1 MKYKLLKISFITFS
15 ILIAGCDAK
24 ANTDEIR
31 TALETVEE
39 RLKEMLPDSV
49 KLVSVNKTD
58 MSGYFEV
65 RFEGI
70 EPLYVSEDGEY
81 LISGDI
87 YQITKDGLVNRS
99 DARKDYQR
107 ISTLQGLDEGE
118 FITFA
123 PRNIKHNIYVF
134 TDVDCGYCRKFHGE
148 IEDYNAQ
155 GITVNYVAFPRSGLE
170 SDSYNKIVSAWCSSD
185 PKGTLTAL
193 KEGRDPALKLCQDHP
208 VEDHYL
214 LGQRIGI
221 TGTPAIISSSGD
233 LLPGYLPPMELLKK
247 LN

>member
-1 MKYKLLKISFITFS
+1 MLFLAFSLDGIANETEIVTKINQV
-15 ILIAGCDAK
+15 LPAG
-24 ANTDEIR
+24 
-31 TALETVEE
+31 
-39 RLKEMLPDSV
+39 MSV
-49 KLVSVNKTD
+49 K
-58 MSGYFEV
+58 
-65 RFEGI
+65 GI
-70 EPLYVSEDGEY
+70 KQSQVDG
-81 LISGDI
+81 LFVVDIGDLQPI
-87 YQITKDGLVNRS
+87 YASKDGNFFLYGEMYAIKNGELLNTTKQEISLNRKAILDS
-99 DARKDYQR
+99 ELSEKD
-107 ISTLQGLDEGE
+107 

-123 PRNIKHNIYVF
+123 ATDEKHVITVF

-170 SDSYNKIVSAWCSSD
+170 SESYNKIVSAWCSSD

>member
-1 MKYKLLKISFITFS
+1 MFFLACSLDGTANETEIVTKINQV
-15 ILIAGCDAK
+15 LPAG
-24 ANTDEIR
+24 
-31 TALETVEE
+31 
-39 RLKEMLPDSV
+39 MSV
-49 KLVSVNKTD
+49 K
-58 MSGYFEV
+58 
-65 RFEGI
+65 GI
-70 EPLYVSEDGEY
+70 KQSQVDG
-81 LISGDI
+81 LFVVDIGDLQPI
-87 YQITKDGLVNRS
+87 YASKDGNFFLYGEMYAIKNGELLNTTKQEISLNRRAILDS
-99 DARKDYQR
+99 ELSEKD
-107 ISTLQGLDEGE
+107 

-123 PRNIKHNIYVF
+123 ATDEKHVITVF

-170 SDSYNKIVSAWCSSD
+170 SESYNKIVSAWCSSD

>member
-1 MKYKLLKISFITFS
+1 MKFNRCLIMFFLAFSLDGIANETEIVTKINQV
-15 ILIAGCDAK
+15 LPAG
-24 ANTDEIR
+24 
-31 TALETVEE
+31 
-39 RLKEMLPDSV
+39 MSV
-49 KLVSVNKTD
+49 KGIKQSQV
-58 MSGYFEV
+58 
-65 RFEGI
+65 EGLFVVDI
-70 EPLYVSEDGEY
+70 
-81 LISGDI
+81 GDLQPI
-87 YQITKDGLVNRS
+87 YASKDGNFFLYGEMYAIKNGELLNTTKQEISLNRKAILDS
-99 DARKDYQR
+99 ELSEKD
-107 ISTLQGLDEGE
+107 

-123 PRNIKHNIYVF
+123 ATDEKHVITVF

-170 SDSYNKIVSAWCSSD
+170 SESYNKIVSAWCSSD

>member
-1 MKYKLLKISFITFS
+1 MKFNRCLIMFFLAFSLDGIADETEIVTKINQV
-15 ILIAGCDAK
+15 LPAG
-24 ANTDEIR
+24 
-31 TALETVEE
+31 
-39 RLKEMLPDSV
+39 MSV
-49 KLVSVNKTD
+49 K
-58 MSGYFEV
+58 
-65 RFEGI
+65 GI
-70 EPLYVSEDGEY
+70 KQSQVDSLFVVD
-81 LISGDI
+81 IGDLQPI
-87 YQITKDGLVNRS
+87 YASKDGNFFLYGEMYAIKNGELLNTTKQEISLNRRAILDS
-99 DARKDYQR
+99 ELSKKD
-107 ISTLQGLDEGE
+107 

-123 PRNIKHNIYVF
+123 ATDEKHVITVF

-170 SDSYNKIVSAWCSSD
+170 SESYNKIVSAWCSSD

>member
-1 MKYKLLKISFITFS
+1 MKFNRCLIMFFLAFSLDGIANETEIVTKINQV
-15 ILIAGCDAK
+15 LPAG
-24 ANTDEIR
+24 
-31 TALETVEE
+31 
-39 RLKEMLPDSV
+39 MSV
-49 KLVSVNKTD
+49 K
-58 MSGYFEV
+58 
-65 RFEGI
+65 GI
-70 EPLYVSEDGEY
+70 KQSQVDG
-81 LISGDI
+81 LFMVDIGDLQPI
-87 YQITKDGLVNRS
+87 YASKDGNFFLYGEMYAIKNGELLNTTKQEISLNRKAILDS
-99 DARKDYQR
+99 ELSEKD
-107 ISTLQGLDEGE
+107 

-123 PRNIKHNIYVF
+123 ATDEKHVITVF

-170 SDSYNKIVSAWCSSD
+170 SESYNKIVSAWCSSD

>member
-1 MKYKLLKISFITFS
+1 MKFNRCLIMFFLAFSLDGIANETEIVTKINQV
-15 ILIAGCDAK
+15 LPAG
-24 ANTDEIR
+24 
-31 TALETVEE
+31 
-39 RLKEMLPDSV
+39 MSV
-49 KLVSVNKTD
+49 K
-58 MSGYFEV
+58 
-65 RFEGI
+65 GI
-70 EPLYVSEDGEY
+70 KQSQVDG
-81 LISGDI
+81 LFVVDIGDLQPI
-87 YQITKDGLVNRS
+87 YASKDGNFFLYGEMYAIKNGELLNTTKQEISLNRKAILDS
-99 DARKDYQR
+99 ELSEKD
-107 ISTLQGLDEGE
+107 

-123 PRNIKHNIYVF
+123 ATDEKHVITVF

-170 SDSYNKIVSAWCSSD
+170 SESYNKIVSAWCASD

>member
-1 MKYKLLKISFITFS
+1 MKFNRCLIMLFLAFSLDGIANETEIVTKINQVLPTGMSVKGIKQSQVEGLFVVDIGDLQPIYASKDGNFFLYGEMYAIKNGELLNTTKQEISFNRKAILDSELLEKDFITFV
-15 ILIAGCDAK
+15 AA
-24 ANTDEIR
+24 DEKH
-31 TALETVEE
+31 V
-39 RLKEMLPDSV
+39 
-49 KLVSVNKTD
+49 
-58 MSGYFEV
+58 
-65 RFEGI
+65 
-70 EPLYVSEDGEY
+70 
-81 LISGDI
+81 
-87 YQITKDGLVNRS
+87 IT
-99 DARKDYQR
+99 
-107 ISTLQGLDEGE
+107 
-118 FITFA
+118 
-123 PRNIKHNIYVF
+123 VF

-170 SDSYNKIVSAWCSSD
+170 SESYNKIVSAWCSSD

>member
-1 MKYKLLKISFITFS
+1 MKFNRRLIMFFLAFSLDGIANETEIVTKINQV
-15 ILIAGCDAK
+15 LPAG
-24 ANTDEIR
+24 
-31 TALETVEE
+31 
-39 RLKEMLPDSV
+39 MSV
-49 KLVSVNKTD
+49 K
-58 MSGYFEV
+58 
-65 RFEGI
+65 GI
-70 EPLYVSEDGEY
+70 KQSQVDG
-81 LISGDI
+81 LFVVDIGDLQPI
-87 YQITKDGLVNRS
+87 YASKDGNFFLYGEMYAIKNGELLNTTKQEISLNRRAILDS
-99 DARKDYQR
+99 ELSEKD
-107 ISTLQGLDEGE
+107 

-123 PRNIKHNIYVF
+123 ATDEKHVITVF

-170 SDSYNKIVSAWCSSD
+170 SESYNKIVSAWCSSD

>member
-1 MKYKLLKISFITFS
+1 MFFLAFSLDGIANETEIVTKINQV
-15 ILIAGCDAK
+15 LPAG
-24 ANTDEIR
+24 
-31 TALETVEE
+31 
-39 RLKEMLPDSV
+39 MSV
-49 KLVSVNKTD
+49 K
-58 MSGYFEV
+58 
-65 RFEGI
+65 GI
-70 EPLYVSEDGEY
+70 KPSQVDG
-81 LISGDI
+81 LFVVDIGDLQPI
-87 YQITKDGLVNRS
+87 YASKDGNFFLYGEMYAIKNGELLNTTKQEISLNRRAILDS
-99 DARKDYQR
+99 ELSEKD
-107 ISTLQGLDEGE
+107 

-123 PRNIKHNIYVF
+123 ATDEKHVITVF

>member
-1 MKYKLLKISFITFS
+1 MKFNICLITFFLAFS
-15 ILIAGCDAK
+15 LDGIA
-24 ANTDEIR
+24 DETEIV
-31 TALETVEE
+31 TKINQV
-39 RLKEMLPDSV
+39 LPAGMSV
-49 KLVSVNKTD
+49 K
-58 MSGYFEV
+58 
-65 RFEGI
+65 GI
-70 EPLYVSEDGEY
+70 KQSQVDSLFVVD
-81 LISGDI
+81 IGDLQPI
-87 YQITKDGLVNRS
+87 YASKDGNFFLYGEMYAIKNGELLNTTKQEISLNRRAILDS
-99 DARKDYQR
+99 ELSEKD
-107 ISTLQGLDEGE
+107 

-123 PRNIKHNIYVF
+123 ATDEKHVITVF

-170 SDSYNKIVSAWCSSD
+170 SESYNKIVSAWCSSD

>member
-1 MKYKLLKISFITFS
+1 MFFLAFSLDGIANETEIVTKINQV
-15 ILIAGCDAK
+15 LPAG
-24 ANTDEIR
+24 
-31 TALETVEE
+31 
-39 RLKEMLPDSV
+39 MSV
-49 KLVSVNKTD
+49 K
-58 MSGYFEV
+58 
-65 RFEGI
+65 GI
-70 EPLYVSEDGEY
+70 KQSQVDG
-81 LISGDI
+81 LFVVDIGDLQPI
-87 YQITKDGLVNRS
+87 YASKDGNFFLYGEMYAIKNGELLNTTKQEISLNRRAILDS
-99 DARKDYQR
+99 ELSEKD
-107 ISTLQGLDEGE
+107 

-123 PRNIKHNIYVF
+123 ATDEKHVITVF

-170 SDSYNKIVSAWCSSD
+170 SESYNKIVSAWCSSD

-193 KEGRDPALKLCQDHP
+193 KEGRDLALKLCQDHP

>member
-1 MKYKLLKISFITFS
+1 MFFLAFSLDGIANETEIVTKINQV
-15 ILIAGCDAK
+15 LPAG
-24 ANTDEIR
+24 
-31 TALETVEE
+31 
-39 RLKEMLPDSV
+39 MSV
-49 KLVSVNKTD
+49 K
-58 MSGYFEV
+58 
-65 RFEGI
+65 GI
-70 EPLYVSEDGEY
+70 KQSQVDG
-81 LISGDI
+81 LFVVDIGDLQPI
-87 YQITKDGLVNRS
+87 YASKDGNFFLYGEMYAIKNGELLNTTKQEISLNRKAILDS
-99 DARKDYQR
+99 ELSEKD
-107 ISTLQGLDEGE
+107 

-123 PRNIKHNIYVF
+123 ATDEKHVITVF

>member
-1 MKYKLLKISFITFS
+1 MFFLAFSLDGIANETEIVTKINQVLPAGMSVKGIKQSQVDGLFVVDIGDLQPIYASKDGNFFLYGEMYAIKNGKLLNTTKQEISLNRRA
-15 ILIAGCDAK
+15 IL
-24 ANTDEIR
+24 
-31 TALETVEE
+31 
-39 RLKEMLPDSV
+39 DSE
-49 KLVSVNKTD
+49 L
-58 MSGYFEV
+58 
-65 RFEGI
+65 
-70 EPLYVSEDGEY
+70 SE
-81 LISGDI
+81 
-87 YQITKDGLVNRS
+87 KD
-99 DARKDYQR
+99 
-107 ISTLQGLDEGE
+107 

-123 PRNIKHNIYVF
+123 ATDEKHVITVF

-170 SDSYNKIVSAWCSSD
+170 SESYNKIVSAWCSSD

>member
-1 MKYKLLKISFITFS
+1 MKFNRCLIMFFLAFSLDGIANETEIVTKINQV
-15 ILIAGCDAK
+15 LPAG
-24 ANTDEIR
+24 
-31 TALETVEE
+31 
-39 RLKEMLPDSV
+39 MSV
-49 KLVSVNKTD
+49 K
-58 MSGYFEV
+58 
-65 RFEGI
+65 GI
-70 EPLYVSEDGEY
+70 KQSQVDG
-81 LISGDI
+81 LFVVDIGDLQPI
-87 YQITKDGLVNRS
+87 YASKDGNFFLYGEMYAIKNGELLNTTKQEISLNRRAILDS
-99 DARKDYQR
+99 ELLEKD
-107 ISTLQGLDEGE
+107 

-123 PRNIKHNIYVF
+123 ATDEKHVITVF

>member
-1 MKYKLLKISFITFS
+1 MKFNRCLIMFFLAFSLDGIANETEIVTKINQV
-15 ILIAGCDAK
+15 LPAG
-24 ANTDEIR
+24 
-31 TALETVEE
+31 
-39 RLKEMLPDSV
+39 MSV
-49 KLVSVNKTD
+49 K
-58 MSGYFEV
+58 
-65 RFEGI
+65 GI
-70 EPLYVSEDGEY
+70 KQSQVDG
-81 LISGDI
+81 LFVVDIGDLQPI
-87 YQITKDGLVNRS
+87 YASKDGNFFLYGEMYAIKNGELLNTTKQEISLNRRAILDS
-99 DARKDYQR
+99 ELSEKD
-107 ISTLQGLDEGE
+107 

-123 PRNIKHNIYVF
+123 ATDEKHVITVF

-233 LLPGYLPPMELLKK
+233 LLPGYLPPMELLRK

>member
-1 MKYKLLKISFITFS
+1 MKFNRCLIMFFLAFSLDGIADETEIVTKINQV
-15 ILIAGCDAK
+15 LPAG
-24 ANTDEIR
+24 
-31 TALETVEE
+31 
-39 RLKEMLPDSV
+39 MSV
-49 KLVSVNKTD
+49 K
-58 MSGYFEV
+58 
-65 RFEGI
+65 GI
-70 EPLYVSEDGEY
+70 KQSQVDG
-81 LISGDI
+81 LFVVDIGDLQPI
-87 YQITKDGLVNRS
+87 YASKDGNFFLYGEMYAIKNGELLNTTKQEISLNRRAILDS
-99 DARKDYQR
+99 ELSEKD
-107 ISTLQGLDEGE
+107 

-123 PRNIKHNIYVF
+123 ATDEKHVITVF

-170 SDSYNKIVSAWCSSD
+170 SESYNKIVSAWCSSD

-193 KEGRDPALKLCQDHP
+193 KEGRDPELKLCQDHP

>member
-1 MKYKLLKISFITFS
+1 MKFNRCLIMLFLAFSLDGIANETEIVTKINQV
-15 ILIAGCDAK
+15 LPAG
-24 ANTDEIR
+24 
-31 TALETVEE
+31 
-39 RLKEMLPDSV
+39 MSV
-49 KLVSVNKTD
+49 K
-58 MSGYFEV
+58 
-65 RFEGI
+65 GI
-70 EPLYVSEDGEY
+70 KQSQVDG
-81 LISGDI
+81 LFVVDIGDLQPI
-87 YQITKDGLVNRS
+87 YASKDGNFFLYGEMYAIKNGELLNTTKQEISLNRRAILDS
-99 DARKDYQR
+99 ELSEKD
-107 ISTLQGLDEGE
+107 

-123 PRNIKHNIYVF
+123 ATDEKHVITVF

>member
-1 MKYKLLKISFITFS
+1 MKFNRCLIMLFLAFSLDGIANETEIVTKINQV
-15 ILIAGCDAK
+15 LPAG
-24 ANTDEIR
+24 
-31 TALETVEE
+31 
-39 RLKEMLPDSV
+39 MSV
-49 KLVSVNKTD
+49 K
-58 MSGYFEV
+58 
-65 RFEGI
+65 GI
-70 EPLYVSEDGEY
+70 KQSQIDG
-81 LISGDI
+81 LFVVDIGDLQPI
-87 YQITKDGLVNRS
+87 YASKDGNFFLYGEMYAIKNGELLNTTKQEISLNRKAILDS
-99 DARKDYQR
+99 ELSEKD
-107 ISTLQGLDEGE
+107 

-123 PRNIKHNIYVF
+123 ATDEKHVITVF

-170 SDSYNKIVSAWCSSD
+170 SESYNKIVSAWCSSD

-208 VEDHYL
+208 VENHYL

>member
-1 MKYKLLKISFITFS
+1 MKFNRCLIMFFLAFSLDGIANETEIVTKINQV
-15 ILIAGCDAK
+15 LPAG
-24 ANTDEIR
+24 
-31 TALETVEE
+31 
-39 RLKEMLPDSV
+39 MSV
-49 KLVSVNKTD
+49 K
-58 MSGYFEV
+58 
-65 RFEGI
+65 GI
-70 EPLYVSEDGEY
+70 KQSQVDG
-81 LISGDI
+81 LFVVDIGDLQPI
-87 YQITKDGLVNRS
+87 YASKDGNFFLYGEMYAIKNGELLNTTKQEISLNRKAILDS
-99 DARKDYQR
+99 ELSEKD
-107 ISTLQGLDEGE
+107 

-123 PRNIKHNIYVF
+123 ATDEKHVITVF

-170 SDSYNKIVSAWCSSD
+170 SESYNKIVSAWCSSD
-185 PKGTLTAL
+185 PKGTLTAF

>member
-1 MKYKLLKISFITFS
+1 MKFNRCLIMFFLAFSLDGIANETEIVTKINQV
-15 ILIAGCDAK
+15 LPAG
-24 ANTDEIR
+24 
-31 TALETVEE
+31 
-39 RLKEMLPDSV
+39 MSV
-49 KLVSVNKTD
+49 K
-58 MSGYFEV
+58 
-65 RFEGI
+65 GI
-70 EPLYVSEDGEY
+70 KQSQVDSLFVVD
-81 LISGDI
+81 IGDLQPI
-87 YQITKDGLVNRS
+87 YASKDGNFFLYGEMYAIKNGELLNTTKQEISLNRKAILDS
-99 DARKDYQR
+99 ELSEKD
-107 ISTLQGLDEGE
+107 

-123 PRNIKHNIYVF
+123 ATDEKHVITVF

>member
-1 MKYKLLKISFITFS
+1 MKFNRCLIMFFLAFSLDGIANETEIVTKINQV
-15 ILIAGCDAK
+15 LPAG
-24 ANTDEIR
+24 
-31 TALETVEE
+31 
-39 RLKEMLPDSV
+39 MSV
-49 KLVSVNKTD
+49 KGIKQSQV
-58 MSGYFEV
+58 
-65 RFEGI
+65 EGLFVVDI
-70 EPLYVSEDGEY
+70 
-81 LISGDI
+81 GDLQPI
-87 YQITKDGLVNRS
+87 YASKDGNFFLYGEMYAIKNGELLNTTKQEISLNRKAILDS
-99 DARKDYQR
+99 ELSEKD
-107 ISTLQGLDEGE
+107 

-123 PRNIKHNIYVF
+123 ATDEKHVITVF

-208 VEDHYL
+208 VENHYL

>member
-1 MKYKLLKISFITFS
+1 MFFLAFSLDGIANETEIVTKINQV
-15 ILIAGCDAK
+15 LPAG
-24 ANTDEIR
+24 
-31 TALETVEE
+31 
-39 RLKEMLPDSV
+39 MSV
-49 KLVSVNKTD
+49 KGIKQSQV
-58 MSGYFEV
+58 
-65 RFEGI
+65 EGLFVVDI
-70 EPLYVSEDGEY
+70 
-81 LISGDI
+81 GDLQPI
-87 YQITKDGLVNRS
+87 YASKDGNFFLYGEMYAIKNGELLNTTKQEISLNRKAILDS
-99 DARKDYQR
+99 ELSEKD
-107 ISTLQGLDEGE
+107 

-123 PRNIKHNIYVF
+123 ATDEKHVITVF

-170 SDSYNKIVSAWCSSD
+170 SESYNKIVSAWCSSD

>member
-1 MKYKLLKISFITFS
+1 MLFLAFSLDGIANETEIVTKINQV
-15 ILIAGCDAK
+15 LPAG
-24 ANTDEIR
+24 
-31 TALETVEE
+31 
-39 RLKEMLPDSV
+39 MSV
-49 KLVSVNKTD
+49 K
-58 MSGYFEV
+58 
-65 RFEGI
+65 GI
-70 EPLYVSEDGEY
+70 KQSQIDG
-81 LISGDI
+81 LFVVDIGDLQPI
-87 YQITKDGLVNRS
+87 YASKDGNFFLYGEMYAIKNGELLNTTKQEISLNRRAILDS
-99 DARKDYQR
+99 ELSEKD
-107 ISTLQGLDEGE
+107 

-123 PRNIKHNIYVF
+123 ATDEKHVITVF

-170 SDSYNKIVSAWCSSD
+170 SESYNKIVSAWCSSD

-208 VEDHYL
+208 VENHYL

>member
-1 MKYKLLKISFITFS
+1 MFFLAFS
-15 ILIAGCDAK
+15 IDGK
-24 ANTDEIR
+24 ANETEIV
-31 TALETVEE
+31 TKINQV
-39 RLKEMLPDSV
+39 LPAGMSV
-49 KLVSVNKTD
+49 K
-58 MSGYFEV
+58 
-65 RFEGI
+65 GI
-70 EPLYVSEDGEY
+70 KQSQVDG
-81 LISGDI
+81 LFVVDIGDLQPI
-87 YQITKDGLVNRS
+87 YASKDGNFFLYGEMYAIKNGELLNTTKQEISLNRRAILDS
-99 DARKDYQR
+99 ELSEKD
-107 ISTLQGLDEGE
+107 

-123 PRNIKHNIYVF
+123 ATDEKHVITVF

-170 SDSYNKIVSAWCSSD
+170 SESYNKIVSAWCSSD

-208 VEDHYL
+208 VENHYL

>member
-1 MKYKLLKISFITFS
+1 MLFLAFSLDGIANETEIVTKINQV
-15 ILIAGCDAK
+15 LPAG
-24 ANTDEIR
+24 
-31 TALETVEE
+31 
-39 RLKEMLPDSV
+39 MSV
-49 KLVSVNKTD
+49 K
-58 MSGYFEV
+58 
-65 RFEGI
+65 GI
-70 EPLYVSEDGEY
+70 KQSQIDG
-81 LISGDI
+81 LFVVDIGDLQPI
-87 YQITKDGLVNRS
+87 YASKDGNFFLYGEMYAIKNGELLNTTKQEISLNRKAILDS
-99 DARKDYQR
+99 ELSEKD
-107 ISTLQGLDEGE
+107 

-123 PRNIKHNIYVF
+123 ATDEKHVITVF

-170 SDSYNKIVSAWCSSD
+170 SESYNKIVSAWCSSD

-208 VEDHYL
+208 VENHYL

>member
-1 MKYKLLKISFITFS
+1 MKFNRCLIMFFLAFSLDGIANETEIVTKINQV
-15 ILIAGCDAK
+15 LPAG
-24 ANTDEIR
+24 
-31 TALETVEE
+31 
-39 RLKEMLPDSV
+39 MSV
-49 KLVSVNKTD
+49 K
-58 MSGYFEV
+58 
-65 RFEGI
+65 GI
-70 EPLYVSEDGEY
+70 KQSQIDG
-81 LISGDI
+81 LFVVDIGDLQPI
-87 YQITKDGLVNRS
+87 YASKDGNFFLYGEMYAIKNGELLNTTKQEISLNRRAILDS
-99 DARKDYQR
+99 ELSEKD
-107 ISTLQGLDEGE
+107 

-123 PRNIKHNIYVF
+123 ATDEKHVITVF

-170 SDSYNKIVSAWCSSD
+170 SESYNKIVSAWCSSD

-208 VEDHYL
+208 VENHYL

>member
-1 MKYKLLKISFITFS
+1 MKFNRCLIMFFLAFSLDGIANETEIVTKINQV
-15 ILIAGCDAK
+15 LPAG
-24 ANTDEIR
+24 
-31 TALETVEE
+31 
-39 RLKEMLPDSV
+39 MSV
-49 KLVSVNKTD
+49 K
-58 MSGYFEV
+58 
-65 RFEGI
+65 GI
-70 EPLYVSEDGEY
+70 KQSQVDG
-81 LISGDI
+81 LFVVDIGDLQPI
-87 YQITKDGLVNRS
+87 YASKDGNFFLYGEMYAIKNGELLNTTKQEISLNRRAILDS
-99 DARKDYQR
+99 ELSEKD
-107 ISTLQGLDEGE
+107 

-123 PRNIKHNIYVF
+123 ATDEKHVITVF

-170 SDSYNKIVSAWCSSD
+170 SESYNKIVSAWCASD

-193 KEGRDPALKLCQDHP
+193 KEGRDPALKLCQDPP

>member
-1 MKYKLLKISFITFS
+1 MKFNRCLIMFFLAFSLDGIANETEIVTKINQV
-15 ILIAGCDAK
+15 LPAG
-24 ANTDEIR
+24 
-31 TALETVEE
+31 
-39 RLKEMLPDSV
+39 MSV
-49 KLVSVNKTD
+49 K
-58 MSGYFEV
+58 
-65 RFEGI
+65 GI
-70 EPLYVSEDGEY
+70 KQSQVDSLFVVD
-81 LISGDI
+81 IGDLQPI
-87 YQITKDGLVNRS
+87 YASKDGNFFLYGEMYAIKNGELLNTTKQEISLNRRAILDS
-99 DARKDYQR
+99 ELSEKD
-107 ISTLQGLDEGE
+107 

-123 PRNIKHNIYVF
+123 ATDEKHVITVF

>member
-1 MKYKLLKISFITFS
+1 MKFNRCLIMFFLAFSLDGIANETEIVTKINQVLPAGMSVKGIKQSQVDGLFVVDIGDLQPIYASKDGNFFLYGEMYAIKNGELLNTTKQEISLNRKAILDSELSEKDFITFV
-15 ILIAGCDAK
+15 AA
-24 ANTDEIR
+24 DEKH
-31 TALETVEE
+31 V
-39 RLKEMLPDSV
+39 
-49 KLVSVNKTD
+49 
-58 MSGYFEV
+58 
-65 RFEGI
+65 
-70 EPLYVSEDGEY
+70 
-81 LISGDI
+81 
-87 YQITKDGLVNRS
+87 IT
-99 DARKDYQR
+99 
-107 ISTLQGLDEGE
+107 
-118 FITFA
+118 
-123 PRNIKHNIYVF
+123 VF

-170 SDSYNKIVSAWCSSD
+170 SESYNKIVSAWCSSD

>member
-1 MKYKLLKISFITFS
+1 MKFNRCLIMFFLAFSLDGIADETEIVTKINQV
-15 ILIAGCDAK
+15 LPAG
-24 ANTDEIR
+24 
-31 TALETVEE
+31 
-39 RLKEMLPDSV
+39 MSV
-49 KLVSVNKTD
+49 K
-58 MSGYFEV
+58 
-65 RFEGI
+65 GI
-70 EPLYVSEDGEY
+70 KQSQVDG
-81 LISGDI
+81 LFVVDIGDLQPI
-87 YQITKDGLVNRS
+87 YASKDGNFFLYGEMYAIKNGELLNTTKQEISLNRKAILDS
-99 DARKDYQR
+99 ELSEKD
-107 ISTLQGLDEGE
+107 

-123 PRNIKHNIYVF
+123 ATDEKHVITVF

-170 SDSYNKIVSAWCSSD
+170 SESYNKIVSAWCSSD

>member
-1 MKYKLLKISFITFS
+1 MKFNRCLIMFFLAFSLDGIANETEIVTKINQV
-15 ILIAGCDAK
+15 LPAG
-24 ANTDEIR
+24 
-31 TALETVEE
+31 
-39 RLKEMLPDSV
+39 MSV
-49 KLVSVNKTD
+49 KGIKQSQV
-58 MSGYFEV
+58 
-65 RFEGI
+65 EGLFVVDI
-70 EPLYVSEDGEY
+70 
-81 LISGDI
+81 GDLQPI
-87 YQITKDGLVNRS
+87 YASKDGNFFLYGEMYAIKNGELLNTTKQEISLNRKAILDS
-99 DARKDYQR
+99 ELSEKD
-107 ISTLQGLDEGE
+107 

-123 PRNIKHNIYVF
+123 ATDEKHVITVF

-170 SDSYNKIVSAWCSSD
+170 SESYNKIVSAWCSSD

-208 VEDHYL
+208 VENHYL